1 MCQSED
7 ETYADTKPPL
17 TPEQSVTRCK
27 SFVDRLTTEES
38 GGNFSL
44 DGSKEPLVY

>member
-1 MCQSED
+1 MLTEILYQQ
-7 ETYADTKPPL
+7 APL
-17 TPEQSVTRCK
+17 TVETSVSRCK
-27 SFVDRLTTEES
+27 SFVDRLTVAES

>member
-1 MCQSED
+1 LTV
-7 ETYADTKPPL
+7 ET
-17 TPEQSVTRCK
+17 SVSRCK
-27 SFVDRLTTEES
+27 SFVDRLTVAES